1 MTHAPKLVTKPARW
15 NPIEYARI
23 LLHDRR
29 VNFLFISYQAVVGLI
44 RNTVWIGM
52 YRAAV
57 SMSIPWAAAYLWD
70 VGKLVEKL
78 SVNIESDNYD
88 APFGAKLHAEVVSKL
103 DLLERFA
110 PNLKQAIELRG
121 TIALL
126 SGRTAEWLAIQYQVF
141 EFQEYQA
148 RLVSVGYPNT
158 RILEPYFHILIGIGS
173 TVHLDAY
180 VKAGILG
187 LRPPSRTVILHEPWL
202 RRYAVN
208 PCLLDY
214 WRKYIDIVEDPAEL
228 RKLRPLRTS
237 LGFNVAGPMQCG
249 NKTIPWG
256 HSAAV
261 YVQQQWDNQM
271 REPLLRLSDE
281 HRIWG
286 IKALN
291 NRGVPPDAWIA
302 TVHVREGEFGAH
314 RHGEPFR
321 DADINTYLAAIE
333 AITDRGGWVIRMG
346 DSSMTPLP
354 KMRNVIDYAN
364 DLIKSDWMDIFLC
377 ASARFMVGTS
387 SGPSTISHAFGVPIA
402 MTNYLPTA
410 TLYLAAQDL
419 FIPKL
424 LQRRADGSM
433 VRFENQ
439 MSLPLS
445 ACASNGMYNN
455 LHGVTT
461 ISNTTQ
467 EIRELVKE
475 MMDKLDGNT
484 ISTPE
489 DAILQN
495 RFKTMTAECETLPGL
510 PGFELQCN
518 IGRHFLRRNR
528 YLLET
533 VD

>member
-1 MTHAPKLVTKPARW
+1 MTDAPKLVTKPPRW

-29 VNFLFISYQAVVGLI
+29 VHYFFISYQAVVGFI

-57 SMSIPWAAAYLWD
+57 SLSIPWPAAYLWD
-70 VGKLVEKL
+70 IGKMVEKL
-78 SVNIESDNYD
+78 SVNIESDNYEE
-88 APFGAKLHAEVVSKL
+88 PFGAKLHAAVVSKL

-110 PNLKQAIELRG
+110 PNLKQAIEFRG
-121 TIALL
+121 RIALL
-126 SGRTAEWLAIQYQVF
+126 SGRIAEYLAIQIQLF
-141 EFQEYQA
+141 ELQENRA
-148 RLVSVGYPNT
+148 RLRDNENQNI

-208 PCLLDY
+208 PCMLDY

-228 RKLRPLRTS
+228 RNLRPLRTS

-261 YVQQQWDNQM
+261 YVQEQWD
-271 REPLLRLSDE
+271 RKVRPPLLNLTNE
-281 HRIWG
+281 HHMRG
-286 IKALN
+286 MQVLKSLGLHEKAWFAVL
-291 NRGVPPDAWIA
+291 
-302 TVHVREGEFGAH
+302 HVREGKFGE
-314 RHGEPFR
+314 RRMVEPYR
-321 DADINTYLAAIE
+321 DAYPTTYFE
-333 AITDRGGWVIRMG
+333 AITAITNRGGWVIRIG
-346 DSSMTPLP
+346 DASMTPLP
-354 KMRNVIDYAN
+354 MMDNVWDYATSN
-364 DLIKSDWMDIFLC
+364 LKCDWMDVFLC
-377 ASARFMVGTS
+377 AAARFMIGTS
-387 SGPSTISHAFGVPIA
+387 SGPATISRAFGVPIA
-402 MTNYLPTA
+402 MTNYLPSA
-410 TLYLAAQDL
+410 ALYLAMRDL
-419 FIPKL
+419 FLPKL
-424 LQRRADGSM
+424 LREKASGNM
-433 VRFENQ
+433 VSFKQQ

-445 ACASNGMYNN
+445 ACISDGMYKN
-455 LHGVTT
+455 LYGIEI
-461 ISNTTQ
+461 ISNTPQ
-467 EIRELVKE
+467 EIRELVE
-475 MMDKLDGNT
+475 QMMDTLVGKIG
-484 ISTPE
+484 STAE
-489 DAILQN
+489 DASLQK
-495 RFKTMTAECETLPGL
+495 RFKLMTAECETLPGL

-518 IGRHFLRRNR
+518 IGRQFLNRNR

>member
-1 MTHAPKLVTKPARW
+1 MSIKSQGLLL
-15 NPIEYARI
+15 YARI
-23 LLHDRR
+23 LLHDPRFHR
-29 VNFLFISYQAVVGLI
+29 VFAVYQYVVGSCRSAL
-44 RNTVWIGM
+44 RTGL
-52 YRAAV
+52 YSLAV
-57 SMSIPWAAAYLWD
+57 SLSIPWAAAYLWN
-70 VGKLVEKL
+70 VGKLVDKL

-110 PNLKQAIELRG
+110 PSLKQAIELRG

-261 YVQQQWDNQM
+261 YVQEQWDRQA
-271 REPLLRLSDE
+271 RPPLLHLTNE
-281 HRIWG
+281 HRM
-286 IKALN
+286 
-291 NRGVPPDAWIA
+291 RGMQVLKSIGLQENAWFA
-302 TVHVREGEFGAH
+302 VLHVREGKFGEH
-314 RHGEPFR
+314 RIAEPYR
-321 DADINTYLAAIE
+321 DADPTTYFE
-333 AITDRGGWVIRMG
+333 AITAITNRGGWVIRIG
-346 DSSMTPLP
+346 DASMTPLP
-354 KMRNVIDYAN
+354 RMDNVWDYATSN
-364 DLIKSDWMDIFLC
+364 LKCDWMDVFLC
-377 ASARFMVGTS
+377 AAARFMIGTS
-387 SGPSTISHAFGVPIA
+387 SGPATISRAFGVPIS
-402 MTNYLPTA
+402 MTNYLPSA
-410 TLYLAAQDL
+410 ALYLAMRDL
-419 FIPKL
+419 FLPKL
-424 LQRRADGSM
+424 LRETATGNM
-433 VRFENQ
+433 VSFERQ

-445 ACASNGMYNN
+445 ACVSDGMYKN
-455 LHGVTT
+455 LYGIEI
-461 ISNTTQ
+461 ISNTPQ
-467 EIRELVKE
+467 EIRELVE
-475 MMDKLDGNT
+475 QMMDTLVGKIG
-484 ISTPE
+484 STAE
-489 DAILQN
+489 DASLQK
-495 RFKTMTAECETLPGL
+495 RFKLMTAECETLPGL

-518 IGRHFLRRNR
+518 IGRQFLNRNR

>member
-1 MTHAPKLVTKPARW
+1 MMGAPKLVRKPPRW

-29 VNFLFISYQAVVGLI
+29 VHFLFISYQAVVGFI

-57 SMSIPWAAAYLWD
+57 SLSIPWAAAYLWN
-70 VGKLVEKL
+70 VGKLVDKL

-88 APFGAKLHAEVVSKL
+88 APFGAKLYAEVVSKL

-110 PNLKQAIELRG
+110 PNLKQGIELRG

-141 EFQEYQA
+141 ELQEYQA
-148 RLVSVGYPNT
+148 RLASVGYPNI

-180 VKAGILG
+180 IKAGILG

-208 PCLLDY
+208 PCMLDY
-214 WRKYIDIVEDPAEL
+214 WRKYIEIVEDPAEL

-261 YVQQQWDNQM
+261 YVQEQWDRQA
-271 REPLLRLSDE
+271 RPPLLHLANE
-281 HRIWG
+281 HRI
-286 IKALN
+286 
-291 NRGVPPDAWIA
+291 RGMQVLKSIGLQENAWFA
-302 TVHVREGEFGAH
+302 VLHVREGKFGDH
-314 RHGEPFR
+314 RMAEPYR
-321 DADINTYLAAIE
+321 DADPTTYFE
-333 AITDRGGWVIRMG
+333 AITAITNRGGWVIRIG
-346 DSSMTPLP
+346 DASMTPLP
-354 KMRNVIDYAN
+354 RMDNVWDYATSN
-364 DLIKSDWMDIFLC
+364 LKCDWMDVFLC
-377 ASARFMVGTS
+377 AAARFMIGTS
-387 SGPSTISHAFGVPIA
+387 SGPATISRAFGVPIA
-402 MTNYLPTA
+402 MTNYLPSA
-410 TLYLAAQDL
+410 TLYLAMRDL
-419 FIPKL
+419 FLPKL
-424 LQRRADGSM
+424 LRETATGNM
-433 VRFENQ
+433 VSFERQ

-445 ACASNGMYNN
+445 ACVSDGMYKN
-455 LHGVTT
+455 LYGIEI
-461 ISNTTQ
+461 ISNTPQ
-467 EIRELVKE
+467 EIRELVE
-475 MMDKLDGNT
+475 QMMDTLDGKT
-484 ISTPE
+484 GSTAE
-489 DAILQN
+489 DASLQK
-495 RFKTMTAECETLPGL
+495 RFKLMTAERETLPGL

-518 IGRHFLRRNR
+518 IGRQFLQRHQS
-528 YLLET
+528 LLSII
-533 VD
+533 

>member
-1 MTHAPKLVTKPARW
+1 
-15 NPIEYARI
+15 
-23 LLHDRR
+23 
-29 VNFLFISYQAVVGLI
+29 
-44 RNTVWIGM
+44 
-52 YRAAV
+52 
-57 SMSIPWAAAYLWD
+57 
-70 VGKLVEKL
+70 
-78 SVNIESDNYD
+78 
-88 APFGAKLHAEVVSKL
+88 
-103 DLLERFA
+103 
-110 PNLKQAIELRG
+110 
-121 TIALL
+121 
-126 SGRTAEWLAIQYQVF
+126 
-141 EFQEYQA
+141 
-148 RLVSVGYPNT
+148 
-158 RILEPYFHILIGIGS
+158 
-173 TVHLDAY
+173 
-180 VKAGILG
+180 
-187 LRPPSRTVILHEPWL
+187 
-202 RRYAVN
+202 
-208 PCLLDY
+208 
-214 WRKYIDIVEDPAEL
+214 
-228 RKLRPLRTS
+228 
-237 LGFNVAGPMQCG
+237 
-249 NKTIPWG
+249 
-256 HSAAV
+256 
-261 YVQQQWDNQM
+261 
-271 REPLLRLSDE
+271 
-281 HRIWG
+281 
-286 IKALN
+286 
-291 NRGVPPDAWIA
+291 
-302 TVHVREGEFGAH
+302 
-314 RHGEPFR
+314 
-321 DADINTYLAAIE
+321 
-333 AITDRGGWVIRMG
+333 
-346 DSSMTPLP
+346 
-354 KMRNVIDYAN
+354 
-364 DLIKSDWMDIFLC
+364 
-377 ASARFMVGTS
+377 MVGTS

-433 VRFENQ
+433 MRFENQ